1 MLYLLLEFWPKGMRK
16 DAKVEAHEVLDL
28 LNSHG
33 YAIFDTRTVQIGGD
47 RREPQQ
53 LSRTFGRPMEFKSNV
68 DWYHQVDSQY
78 GSKMGYWTDML
89 AVATQPGDLG
99 RF

>member
-53 LSRTFGRPMEFKSNV
+53 LSAFDGACLDRSGLHAIHEARV
-68 DWYHQVDSQY
+68 IH
-78 GSKMGYWTDML
+78 
-89 AVATQPGDLG
+89 GDLNSG
-99 RF
+99 NFWVKKVGSRSPLRGG